1 MSWHELSIRVPF
13 EYVEPVSYL
22 FERYGYGLSV
32 ETRPGDCAVLR
43 SYLPSWSRLRLAHI
57 EVGIKLASSVAEL
70 GELEIRPLG
79 KDEDWRDSWKQHFTL
94 LRVGRSLV
102 VKPSWIE
109 YEAQQGD
116 VVIDLDPGLAFGTG
130 YHPTTYSCLEALEE
144 LVKPGSVVLDV
155 GAGSGILTIAAVKL
169 GAAHVTAVDIDG
181 HAVRAARKNFRRTG
195 IADRVSA
202 ASGSIPGA
210 ATQGRTYDV
219 AVANISARGIRL
231 VSPSIPDLLAPDGMF
246 IASGIIVEQHDE
258 AVSAIAEAGM
268 VIDEMR
274 QREDWLTLLCRR
286 ARGQRRGN

>member
-32 ETRPGDCAVLR
+32 ETRPGEYAILR
-43 SYLPSWSRLRLAHI
+43 SYLPSLSRQRLAHI
-57 EVGIKLASSVAEL
+57 EVGVKLAASVADL

-79 KDEDWRDSWKQHFTL
+79 DDEDWRDSWKQHFTL
-94 LRVGRSLV
+94 LRVGRRLV

-109 YEAQQGD
+109 YQAQAGD

-130 YHPTTYSCLEALEE
+130 YHPTTYSCLEALED
-144 LVKPGSVVLDV
+144 LIKPGSVVLDV
-155 GAGSGILTIAAVKL
+155 GTGSGILTIAAAKL
-169 GAAHVTAVDIDG
+169 GAGHVTAVDIDG

-195 IADRVSA
+195 IAELVNAD
-202 ASGSIPGA
+202 SGSIPGA
-210 ATQGRTYDV
+210 ATRGRVYDV

-231 VSPSIPDLLAPDGMF
+231 VSPAIPGLLAADGVF

-258 AVSAIAEAGM
+258 AVSAIADAGLA
-268 VIDEMR
+268 IEEMR
-274 QREDWLTLLCRR
+274 QREDWLTILCRP
-286 ARGQRRGN
+286 G